1 MTFFVSF
8 RDQWLGQNYPWY
20 EVLFVKYIFPLAA
33 RLSWFLEIVLTPLL
47 LSSSLLW
54 LKWPSFIVNCHLQ
67 SVFRWRD
74 SRNVFP
80 NARSQN
86 VPNVRSREK
95 VANTWYCIV
104 CLFYCCVSQGS
115 NETGLFN
122 QISTALYSSELAH
135 SEILGKR
142 CVKVMCLIVRL
153 VPALNQI
160 WEMA

>member
-8 RDQWLGQNYPWY
+8 RDQWLGQNYPRY
-20 EVLFVKYIFPLAA
+20 GVLFVKYIFPLAA
-33 RLSWFLEIVLTPLL
+33 RLSWFLKIDP
-47 LSSSLLW
+47 SSSPLW

-86 VPNVRSREK
+86 IPNVRSREK

-104 CLFYCCVSQGS
+104 CLFYCCISQGS

-135 SEILGKR
+135 SEILGKK